1 MLHVTTAIT
10 LLSKAA
16 AIASLWLSG
25 STRPAKEHQ
34 S

>member
-1 MLHVTTAIT
+1 MLHVITAIT

-16 AIASLWLSG
+16 AIACLWLSG
-25 STRPAKEHQ
+25 STRPAKEHH